1 MQKKNNCDRLRK
13 ISNLILQKSSSIGN
27 FGMIY
32 LVYPGLGKTFLAKK
46 DVGFCDINVRKFK
59 DANFDNYTSSYR
71 RTKIKNINP
80 DSPNNLQHYLLDK
93 IKLNIIILMA
103 FKKATIQLL
112 EEMELDYEIVLPDES
127 KLEELKDTY
136 KQRGDSDEYIE
147 QNTTHRYKESLFLAR
162 QSGKV
167 IRFVSKG
174 FWLEDVIMEE

>member
-1 MQKKNNCDRLRK
+1 M
-13 ISNLILQKSSSIGN
+13 QKSSLIGN

-71 RTKIKNINP
+71 GTKIKNINP
-80 DSPNNLQHYLLDK
+80 DFPNNLQHYLLDK

-112 EEMELDYEIVLPDES
+112 ENMKLDYEIVLPDES
-127 KLEELKDTY
+127 KLEELKDIY

-147 QNTTHRYKESLFLAR
+147 QNTTHRYKETLFLAR

-167 IRFVSKG
+167 IRFVAKG
-174 FWLEDVIMEE
+174 LWLEDVIMEK